1 MVYIFYLLIDLIISI
16 LDVGMIFIIMDLM
29 FYNMDLLILI

>member
-16 LDVGMIFIIMDLM
+16 LDVGMIIIIMDLM
-29 FYNMDLLILI
+29 FYNMDLIILI

>member
-29 FYNMDLLILI
+29 FYNMDLIILI

>member
-16 LDVGMIFIIMDLM
+16 FDVGMIFIEMDLM
-29 FYNMDLLILI
+29 VYNMDLIILI